1 MARVESPRLPEKG
14 CACRGAALEGGLLGE
29 FAADRVEIGEH
40 PVGPVA
46 SQFVAGVRAS
56 GHGPTGGEPALA
68 GRGDVEGR
76 IADEQRG
83 VGLRIEGGEYV
94 RGELGL
100 RFDPGCVGCT
110 EDTSEVRREPEVLAE
125 APRRRGVF
133 VGKHGAGHAACGELA
148 DEFARAVEQ
157 YDVVEHRA
165 VPVGTVDCEGGLEFF
180 RRHQLAHRVR
190 ETAADHPA
198 DLFACRRRVAELG
211 QRVAVAPVDGR
222 EVVDERAIKIEKDG
236 AETHVARSKGAWP
249 PAANEN

>member
-1 MARVESPRLPEKG
+1 MRA
-14 CACRGAALEGGLLGE
+14 GG
-29 FAADRVEIGEH
+29 D
-40 PVGPVA
+40 GPA
-46 SQFVAGVRAS
+46 
-56 GHGPTGGEPALA
+56 GGELALS
-68 GRGDVEGR
+68 GGGNVEGR
-76 IADEQRG
+76 VADEQRG
-83 VGLRIEGGEYV
+83 RRFGIQSCEHVC
-94 RGELGL
+94 GELGL

-125 APRRRGVF
+125 TPCRRGVF
-133 VGKHGAGHAACGELA
+133 VGKHGAGHAACGEFA

-157 YDVVEHRA
+157 HDVVEHRA